1 MRVSYITDGYGN
13 QSAVIIPIA
22 DWNAL
27 NERLTK
33 IQNKLKILTGLEDA
47 VDEVNLAREGNLELK
62 TLKDFLDEN

>member
-1 MRVSYITDGYGN
+1 MRVRYITDGYGN
-13 QSAVIIPIA
+13 QSAVVIPIA

-47 VDEVNLAREGNLELK
+47 VDEVNLAREDKLELK
-62 TLKDFLDEN
+62 TLRDFLDEN